1 MKAAEALSHN
11 TRSGAKMRQQI
22 LCDPPEGEEWRDRTC
37 IDRTCQKCGATDA
50 SGFLK
55 QMGISSVEA
64 TSLQK
69 VEVSYERWQ
78 REDPDN
84 ADSAYDFIRVQKPFA
99 VFIAEMQTV
108 SMRNMSNTMSSQF
121 GKTVTGATSAGT
133 SCEAHTAV

>member
-1 MKAAEALSHN
+1 
-11 TRSGAKMRQQI
+11 MRQQI

-55 QMGISSVEA
+55 QMGINSVEA
-64 TSLQK
+64 TALQK

-99 VFIAEMQTV
+99 VFIAEMQTYFDEKYV
-108 SMRNMSNTMSSQF
+108 KHHEQSVWQDRDWSHQCRHFLRGSYCSVVDYAEKYTHSPKSD
-121 GKTVTGATSAGT
+121 
-133 SCEAHTAV
+133 